1 MMMETMDSIA
11 QLATVPGPVCL
22 AVGVFDG
29 VHLGHQAVIGRALAD
44 AEAFGGS
51 AVVVT
56 FDPHPMRV
64 LRPEAAP
71 RLLTSTLHK
80 RLLLERIGV
89 KHLLVLPFTKEFA
102 AMEAEQ
108 FVEALHAACRPLSTI
123 CVGHTW
129 SFGKGRAGNLELLRK
144 MGDRLG
150 FDEIGM
156 DAVELDG
163 EIVSSTLI
171 RACVESGELE
181 KAGRLLGRR
190 FSILGTVKHGKQLG
204 KALGFPTANLSAHN
218 EQYPPNGVYAVE
230 ARLPGDRGDG
240 PLLQGVV
247 NIGVRPTLQEP
258 GGERLLELHLFDFGG
273 DLYGRN
279 VEVYFHRFLRPEKR
293 FPDLEALTAQ
303 IGCDVM
309 KARQALAS

>member
-1 MMMETMDSIA
+1 MQTMDSIA

-44 AEAFGGS
+44 AEAFGGN

-64 LRPEAAP
+64 LRPEHAP

-80 RLLLERIGV
+80 RLLLERVGV
-89 KHLLVLPFTKEFA
+89 RHLLVLPFTAEFA
-102 AMEAEQ
+102 GMEAQ
-108 FVEALHAACRPLSTI
+108 TFVHALAEACRPLRTI

-144 MGDRLG
+144 MGDQLG

-156 DAVELDG
+156 EAVELDG

-171 RACVESGELE
+171 RACVEGGELE

-190 FSILGTVKHGKQLG
+190 FSILGTVKRGRQLG
-204 KALGFPTANLSAHN
+204 KTLGFPTANLSAHN

-230 ARLPGDRGDG
+230 ARLPDAGGEG
-240 PLLQGVV
+240 ALLQGVV
-247 NIGVRPTLQEP
+247 NIGVRPTLREP
-258 GGERLLELHLFDFGG
+258 GGERLLELHLFDFDD

-279 VEVYFHRFLRPEKR
+279 VEVFFHRFLRPEKT
-293 FPDLEALTAQ
+293 FPDLDALTAQ
-303 IGCDVM
+303 IGCDVL
-309 KARQALAS
+309 KARRALAS